1 MIRYSRDKTY
11 ELAYEVYSSHA
22 NVFISLG
29 YDDQEPTVKGLWP
42 PRKDAEM
49 LIANRVLLQSGI
61 VEKCRTYH
69 SLEYCICASLI
80 LTQHKTKKST
90 VGKAY

>member
-1 MIRYSRDKTY
+1 MIRHSRDKTY
-11 ELAYEVYSSHA
+11 GLAYEVYSSHA

-29 YDDQEPTVKGLWP
+29 YYEPTVKGLCPP
-42 PRKDAEM
+42 PRM

-61 VEKCRTYH
+61 AEKCRTYH
-69 SLEYCICASLI
+69 SLEYCICATLI